1 MIVTLTGDNA
11 FMLGSE
17 SNRFIAEFT
26 NKYGST
32 AIERIDGLS
41 VVPNQLQSLMQSGSL
56 FSTKRMMV
64 VSAIA
69 GNKQL
74 GEQIDNVIG
83 ADNPDIEL
91 LFIEPKFDKRSVL
104 YKVLKN
110 KTDLREFNQLDAIA
124 LSKWVIDRTKQQGGE
139 ISSIDAKYLVQRIGL
154 DQLRLAN
161 ELEKLITYNPQ
172 VNKISIDELTDLTPQ
187 SSTFSLMDAAFAG
200 DGAQAL
206 KIYDEQR
213 KQKIEPMAVIGMI
226 AWQLHVLALVKTAG
240 QRNLDEIAR
249 EAKVNPF
256 VVRKTI
262 NLARRTNLSDIKKL
276 VGLTLSLDV
285 RLKKDSI
292 DADDAVSQLIL
303 EIAG

>member
-32 AIERIDGLS
+32 VIERIDGLS

-56 FSTKRMMV
+56 FSTKRMLV

-74 GEQIDNVIG
+74 SEQIDNVIG

-91 LFIEPKFDKRSVL
+91 LFIESKFDKRSVL

-110 KTDLREFNQLDAIA
+110 KTDFREFNQLDAVA

-161 ELEKLITYNPQ
+161 ELEKLITYNPR
-172 VNKISIDELTDLTPQ
+172 VNKVSIDELTDLTPQ

-200 DGAQAL
+200 DAAQAL

-213 KQKIEPMAVIGMI
+213 MQKIEPMAVIGMI